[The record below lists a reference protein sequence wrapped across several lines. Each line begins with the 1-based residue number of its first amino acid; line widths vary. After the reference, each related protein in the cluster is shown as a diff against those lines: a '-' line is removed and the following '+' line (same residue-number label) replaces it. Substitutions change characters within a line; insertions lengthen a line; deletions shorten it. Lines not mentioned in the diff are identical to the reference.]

1 MASTVI
7 DSELY
12 AGAFGD
18 DRMRAI
24 FCDEAYV
31 ARLLEVEAALAAAEA
46 EAGLIPRE
54 AAEEI
59 GRQARAEQFTL
70 AELRRGLDATAHSLV
85 PLVRALAARCGG
97 EAGRYVHWGA
107 TTQDIIDTANALRLR
122 DAFAFVTGHLEDLL
136 RLLVRRAAEEADTL
150 MAGRTHGQHA
160 LPVTLG
166 YKLAVWVWEV
176 RRQLDRWAQAAP
188 RVLVGNIT
196 GAVGTFAGFGGAGPR
211 VERLALGRL
220 GLGTPE
226 ICWHT
231 ARDRPAEVAA
241 LLTLTAGT
249 LEKIAGEVYR
259 LQSTEYGEVEEPFFA
274 GKVGSS
280 TMPHK
285 RNPSLCEAVITS
297 CRAAR
302 AEASM
307 VFEAMAQ
314 EHERH
319 SALWKTEWV
328 ALPNAFIFLGGAL
341 AKCCRII
348 AGLQVR
354 REAMAENLE
363 RSRGAV
369 MSEAVMLALGRFVGR
384 GEAHDIVYEA
394 GMRAFEQ
401 RRHLRACLEERPEV
415 TAHLSAADL
424 DRLFDYRRYTGAA
437 VQLAREAGAAVAA
450 GGRTGAAAADP
461 GRRD

>member
-7 DSELY
+7 ESVLY
-12 AGAFGD
+12 SGTFGD
-18 DRMRAI
+18 DRMRGI
-24 FCDEAYV
+24 FSDEAYV
-31 ARLLEVEAALAAAEA
+31 ARLLQVEAALASAQARV
-46 EAGLIPRE
+46 GLIPLA

-59 GRQARAEQFTL
+59 ERQARPEHFSL
-70 AELRRGLDATAHSLV
+70 ERLREGLEATAHSLV
-85 PLVRALAARCGG
+85 PLVRALADRCGG
-97 EAGRYVHWGA
+97 DAGRYVHWGA
-107 TTQDIIDTANALRLR
+107 TTQDIIDTASALRLKE
-122 DAFAFVTGHLEDLL
+122 AFAFVTGRLVEILAALVHL
-136 RLLVRRAAEEADTL
+136 AEAEADTL

-160 LPVTLG
+160 LPVTFG
-166 YKLAVWVWEV
+166 YKVAVWAWEV
-176 RRQLDRWAQAAP
+176 RRQLERWEQAKP

-196 GAVGTFAGFGGAGPR
+196 GAVGTYAGFGGFGAE
-211 VERLALGRL
+211 VERLALTHL
-220 GLGTPE
+220 GLAAPE

-249 LEKIAGEVYR
+249 LEKIAGEIYR
-259 LQSTEYGEVEEPFFA
+259 LQSTEYGEVEEPFFV

-285 RNPSLCEAVITS
+285 RNPSLCEAVMTS
-297 CRAAR
+297 CRAVR

-328 ALPNAFIFLGGAL
+328 GLPNAFILLAGAL
-341 AKCCRII
+341 TKCCRILP
-348 AGLQVR
+348 GLRINR
-354 REAMAENLE
+354 RQMRENLD

-369 MSEAVMLALGRFVGR
+369 MSEAVMLALGRSVGR

-394 GMRAFEQ
+394 GMRAFEEG
-401 RRHLRACLEERPEV
+401 RHLRACLEERADV
-415 TAHLSAADL
+415 MAHLSREDL
-424 DRLFDYRRYTGAA
+424 DTLFDYRRYTGSASD
-437 VQLAREAGAAVAA
+437 LAR
-450 GGRTGAAAADP
+450 GAAAVWRGDGDAHS
-461 GRRD
+461 

>member
-7 DSELY
+7 ESLLY
-12 AGAFGD
+12 SGTFAD
-18 DRMRAI
+18 DRMRGI
-24 FCDEAYV
+24 FSDEAYV
-31 ARLLEVEAALAAAEA
+31 ARLLQVEAALASAQARV
-46 EAGLIPRE
+46 GLIPRD
-54 AAEEI
+54 AAVEI
-59 GRQARAEQFTL
+59 ERQARPEHFSLEQ
-70 AELRRGLDATAHSLV
+70 LREGLDATAHSLV
-85 PLVRALAARCGG
+85 PLVRALADRCGG
-97 EAGRYVHWGA
+97 DAGRYVHWGA
-107 TTQDIIDTANALRLR
+107 TTQDIIDTASALRLR
-122 DAFAFVTGHLEDLL
+122 EAFAFVTGRLGEILAALVHL
-136 RLLVRRAAEEADTL
+136 AEGEADTL

-160 LPVTLG
+160 LPVTFG
-166 YKLAVWVWEV
+166 YKVAVWAWEV
-176 RRQLDRWAQAAP
+176 RRQLERWEQAKP

-196 GAVGTFAGFGGAGPR
+196 GAVGTYAGFGGYGAE
-211 VERLALGRL
+211 VERLALAHL
-220 GLGTPE
+220 GLAAPE

-249 LEKIAGEVYR
+249 LEKIAGEIYR

-297 CRAAR
+297 CRAVR

-328 ALPNAFIFLGGAL
+328 ALPNAFILLAGAL
-341 AKCCRII
+341 AKCCRILPDLRI
-348 AGLQVR
+348 NR
-354 REAMAENLE
+354 RQMRENLD

-384 GEAHDIVYEA
+384 GEAHDIIYEA
-394 GMRAFEQ
+394 GMRAFEEG
-401 RRHLRACLEERPEV
+401 RHLRACLEERADV
-415 TAHLSAADL
+415 MAHLTREDL
-424 DRLFDYRRYTGAA
+424 DTLFDYRRYTGSASD
-437 VQLAREAGAAVAA
+437 LAR
-450 GGRTGAAAADP
+450 GAAAVLRGYDGAQS
-461 GRRD
+461 

>member
-7 DSELY
+7 ESVLY
-12 AGAFGD
+12 SGTFGD
-18 DRMRAI
+18 DRMRGI
-24 FCDEAYV
+24 FSDEAYV
-31 ARLLEVEAALAAAEA
+31 ARLLQVEAALASAQARV
-46 EAGLIPRE
+46 GLIPLA

-59 GRQARAEQFTL
+59 ERQARPEHFSL
-70 AELRRGLDATAHSLV
+70 ERLREGLEATAHSLV
-85 PLVRALAARCGG
+85 PLVRALAGRCGG
-97 EAGRYVHWGA
+97 DAGRYVHWGA
-107 TTQDIIDTANALRLR
+107 TTQDIIDTASALRLKE
-122 DAFAFVTGHLEDLL
+122 AFAFVTGRLVEILAALVHL
-136 RLLVRRAAEEADTL
+136 AEAEADTL

-160 LPVTLG
+160 LPVTFG
-166 YKLAVWVWEV
+166 YKVAVWAWEV
-176 RRQLDRWAQAAP
+176 RRQLERWEQAKP

-196 GAVGTFAGFGGAGPR
+196 GAVGTFAGFGGFGAE
-211 VERLALGRL
+211 VERLALTHL
-220 GLGTPE
+220 GLAAPE

-249 LEKIAGEVYR
+249 LEKIAGEIYR
-259 LQSTEYGEVEEPFFA
+259 LQSTEYGEVEEPFFV

-285 RNPSLCEAVITS
+285 RNPSLCEAVMTS
-297 CRAAR
+297 CRAVR

-328 ALPNAFIFLGGAL
+328 GLPNAFILLAGAL
-341 AKCCRII
+341 TKCCRILP
-348 AGLQVR
+348 GLRINR
-354 REAMAENLE
+354 RQMRENLD

-369 MSEAVMLALGRFVGR
+369 MSEAVMLALGRSVGR

-394 GMRAFEQ
+394 GMRAFEEG
-401 RRHLRACLEERPEV
+401 RHLRACLEERADV
-415 TAHLSAADL
+415 MAHLSREDL
-424 DRLFDYRRYTGAA
+424 DTLFDYRRYTGSASD
-437 VQLAREAGAAVAA
+437 LAR
-450 GGRTGAAAADP
+450 GAAAVWRGDGDAHS
-461 GRRD
+461 

>member
-7 DSELY
+7 ESLLY
-12 AGAFGD
+12 SGTFGD
-18 DRMRAI
+18 DRMRGI
-24 FCDEAYV
+24 FSDEAYV
-31 ARLLEVEAALAAAEA
+31 ARLLQVEAALASAQARV
-46 EAGLIPRE
+46 GLIPRD

-59 GRQARAEQFTL
+59 ERQARPEHFSL
-70 AELRRGLDATAHSLV
+70 ERLREGLDATAHSLV
-85 PLVRALAARCGG
+85 PLVRALADRCGG
-97 EAGRYVHWGA
+97 DGGRYVHWGA
-107 TTQDIIDTANALRLR
+107 TTQDIIDTASALRLKE
-122 DAFAFVTGHLEDLL
+122 AFAFVTG
-136 RLLVRRAAEEADTL
+136 RLDEILATLVRLAEDEADTL
-150 MAGRTHGQHA
+150 LAGRTHGQHA
-160 LPVTLG
+160 LPVTFG
-166 YKLAVWVWEV
+166 YKVAVWAWEV
-176 RRQLDRWAQAAP
+176 RRQLERWEQAKP

-196 GAVGTFAGFGGAGPR
+196 GAVGTYAGFGGYGAE
-211 VERLALGRL
+211 VERLALAHL
-220 GLGTPE
+220 GLEPPE

-249 LEKIAGEVYR
+249 LEKIAGEIYR

-285 RNPSLCEAVITS
+285 RNPSLCEAVMTS
-297 CRAAR
+297 CRAVR

-328 ALPNAFIFLGGAL
+328 ALPNAFILLAGAL
-341 AKCCRII
+341 AKCCRILP
-348 AGLQVR
+348 GLRINR
-354 REAMAENLE
+354 RQMRENLD

-369 MSEAVMLALGRFVGR
+369 MSEAVMLALGRSVGR

-394 GMRAFEQ
+394 GMKAFEEG
-401 RRHLRACLEERPEV
+401 RHLRACLEERADV
-415 TAHLSAADL
+415 MAHLTPDDL
-424 DRLFDYRRYTGAA
+424 DALFDYRRYTGSAGD
-437 VQLAREAGAAVAA
+437 LAR
-450 GGRTGAAAADP
+450 GAAAALRGD
-461 GRRD
+461 GDAHS